1 MRMVDLG
8 KYEPIATAPRDGT
21 LVWVYSELVG
31 EVLARHIEDSAWRG
45 SDQFILPTHW
55 RHATA
60 EEVTSFQ
67 WESAARILST
77 CSNRGNQS
85 ADNSRSAP
93 GDVDQLSLFGPAIRH
108 CLS

>member
-1 MRMVDLG
+1 MVDLG

-21 LVWVYSELVG
+21 LAWVYSELVG

-60 EEVTSFQ
+60 EGNVLSVGERCSDPQHLLKSRQPVGGQ
-67 WESAARILST
+67 LAIGAR
-77 CSNRGNQS
+77 R
-85 ADNSRSAP
+85 R
-93 GDVDQLSLFGPAIRH
+93 
-108 CLS
+108 